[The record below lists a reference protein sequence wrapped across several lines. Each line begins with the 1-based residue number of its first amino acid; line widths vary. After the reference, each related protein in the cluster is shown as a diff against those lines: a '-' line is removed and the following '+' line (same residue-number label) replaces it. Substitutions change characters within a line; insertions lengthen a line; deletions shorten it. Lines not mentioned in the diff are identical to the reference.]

1 MYRVADSTNLNEVM
15 FQLIVEEKK
24 TIVDVVTVST
34 EAYRLM
40 KDGSR
45 SSDVISDYKVFFK

>member
-34 EAYRLM
+34 EAYKLM
-40 KDGSR
+40 ADGSR
-45 SSDVISDYKVFFK
+45 SDGVISDYKIFFK

>member
-34 EAYRLM
+34 EAYKLM